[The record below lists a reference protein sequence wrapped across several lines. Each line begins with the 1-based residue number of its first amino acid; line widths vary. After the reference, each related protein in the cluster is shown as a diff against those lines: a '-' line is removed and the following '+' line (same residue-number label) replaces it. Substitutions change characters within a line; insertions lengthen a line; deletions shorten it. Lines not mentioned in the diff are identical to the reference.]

1 MKAEQRAKMER
12 FLADRKDKK
21 MPTKLSPDNQVVNY
35 TIENLEK
42 SNEEF
47 CHNFLKVAK
56 TMETIGNSMQQTVR
70 LLAQL
75 IEQRPAQNIYLSCL
89 TSSSFWYRQQMPGN
103 VTYQGLEKNTNANT
117 NVYKPVNEN
126 RTTYSL
132 TNSIKESLIKNI

>member
-1 MKAEQRAKMER
+1 MPTGYEVFSSLALFALDEDIRAKVER

-70 LLAQL
+70 
-75 IEQRPAQNIYLSCL
+75 
-89 TSSSFWYRQQMPGN
+89 
-103 VTYQGLEKNTNANT
+103 
-117 NVYKPVNEN
+117 
-126 RTTYSL
+126 
-132 TNSIKESLIKNI
+132 